1 MRIWTEKYSPKNLRE
16 IVGDRPPLLKLQ
28 DFILNYSKHKKRSM
42 LIYGPPGTGKT
53 SSVYAIA
60 IENKLDVLELSSSDF
75 RNKKNIEE
83 VLGVSIN
90 QTSLFS
96 NGRIILIDD
105 IDGISGT
112 KDRGAT
118 QAIISVLEKSSF
130 PIVMTSNN
138 PWKKK
143 FSKLRNK
150 SFLIEFKP
158 LSYMD
163 IFKFLGKI
171 CEKENISFDEKSLKK
186 IAIKNEGDLRSAIN
200 DLQSVCFDSESVNE
214 DSLNSIG
221 YRERE
226 ESIFNLL
233 QLIFKSKDLNSINR
247 YMDRVDL
254 SLDEIL
260 LWIEENIPNEY
271 SSLDLDSSFDKLSK
285 ADVFRGRIRKRQHWR
300 FLIYQRLLMGMGVS
314 ISKNSTNKLFV
325 NYSNPQ
331 RILKMWK
338 NKMRFSKKRNISEK
352 IAEYCHI
359 SSKKCM
365 NQIMPYLK
373 YISTNKKFLEKLNID
388 ERDLIGLTY

>member
-171 CEKENISFDEKSLKK
+171 CEKENISFDEGGLSPTISLRFFG
-186 IAIKNEGDLRSAIN
+186 EYF
-200 DLQSVCFDSESVNE
+200 SV
-214 DSLNSIG
+214 
-221 YRERE
+221 
-226 ESIFNLL
+226 
-233 QLIFKSKDLNSINR
+233 Q
-247 YMDRVDL
+247 
-254 SLDEIL
+254 IL
-260 LWIEENIPNEY
+260 
-271 SSLDLDSSFDKLSK
+271 
-285 ADVFRGRIRKRQHWR
+285 
-300 FLIYQRLLMGMGVS
+300 
-314 ISKNSTNKLFV
+314 
-325 NYSNPQ
+325 
-331 RILKMWK
+331 ILK
-338 NKMRFSKKRNISEK
+338 N
-352 IAEYCHI
+352 
-359 SSKKCM
+359 
-365 NQIMPYLK
+365 
-373 YISTNKKFLEKLNID
+373 
-388 ERDLIGLTY
+388 